1 MTNEVPNKPNKFFKK
16 KDTTEKKGFLGKLG
30 DALSTRDEK
39 AAVEKAQAEAAAA
52 KAEAARQADLAKAA
66 QAKAAAATKQKMED
80 DRHRLDAAQAAT
92 VKAAQAAAQAAATP
106 KLIKTHE
113 VKGYDETLSGLALH
127 FYGNATRPYWE
138 VIWNAN
144 KDVLG
149 DDPNHL
155 KVGMKLK
162 IPELPAEMKKK

>member
-1 MTNEVPNKPNKFFKK
+1 MTPDDQKK
-16 KDTTEKKGFLGKLG
+16 KGLFGKLG
-30 DALSTRDEK
+30 DALTNRDEK

-52 KAEAARQADLAKAA
+52 RAEAARLAA
-66 QAKAAAATKQKMED
+66 QAKVAQDKLDIAARQKAEEEK
-80 DRHRLDAAQAAT
+80 RKFAEAQAAT
-92 VKAAQAAAQAAATP
+92 IKAAQEAAQAAALP
-106 KLIKTHE
+106 KLIKVHE
-113 VKGYDETLSGLALH
+113 VKGHDETLSGLALH

-138 VIWNAN
+138 LIWNLN

-149 DDPNHL
+149 EDPDHL